1 MPSRSGLTPLAFMV
15 GMQAPKDIEAF
26 AGQRILSEDPR
37 AEKETRA
44 CVACGSDDAQ
54 KLGVKNELEIVSCR
68 DCNTVYTSYSPW
80 YTSTYFY
87 EGYYLKDD
95 EIEIP
100 PFVQARLQDITAE
113 FAPYRQTN
121 KLLDLGCG
129 AGGLLKAA
137 RNHGWQAQGLD
148 VSQHAANHVRE
159 MGFEVFE
166 GELHDAQFPSGHF
179 DVVTAAELLE
189 HISEPRALLE
199 EVARILRPGGL
210 FWTTTPHARGI
221 SARVLG
227 LKWRC
232 IWPPEHL
239 QLFSIRGLRALLR
252 ESGFRDIR
260 VDTTGGN
267 PVEIWHALGRTKTAP
282 KTVDQHFDR
291 VLTSYQLNESLMKS
305 RSRRALKSTVNS
317 FLNLSRLGDS
327 MKVFAVR

>member
-1 MPSRSGLTPLAFMV
+1 
-15 GMQAPKDIEAF
+15 MQSPKQIEDF

-37 AEKETRA
+37 AEKATRA
-44 CVACGSDDAQ
+44 CVACGSSKAQ

-68 DCNTVYTSYSPW
+68 DCETVYTPYSPW
-80 YTSTYFY
+80 YSSSYFY
-87 EGYYLKDD
+87 LGYYLK
-95 EIEIP
+95 EEETETP
-100 PFVQARLQDITAE
+100 PFVLQRLQEITTQ
-113 FAPYRQTN
+113 FARYRQTN

-129 AGGLLKAA
+129 AGDLLEAA
-137 RNHGWQAQGLD
+137 RNNGWHAQGVD
-148 VSQHAANHVRE
+148 VATHVVNHVRQR
-159 MGFEVFE
+159 GFEVFE
-166 GELHDAQFPSGHF
+166 GELHEAAFPSRYF
-179 DVVTAAELLE
+179 DVITAAELLE
-189 HISEPRALLE
+189 HIFDPRALLQ

-221 SARVLG
+221 SARMLG

-239 QLFSIRGLRALLR
+239 QLFSIRGLKALLR
-252 ESGFRDIR
+252 EAGFRDMH